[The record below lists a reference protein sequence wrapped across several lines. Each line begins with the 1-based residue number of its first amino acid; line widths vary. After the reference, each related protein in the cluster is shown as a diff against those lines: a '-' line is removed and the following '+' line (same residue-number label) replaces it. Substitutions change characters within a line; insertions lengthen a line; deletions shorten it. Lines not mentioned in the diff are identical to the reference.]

1 MKPSEVLLESKWN
14 LSVGT
19 ELSSPTDREL
29 AVVRGIADFDLNDD
43 AQNAEFQR
51 QLNHYMSVSGSRRGN
66 PDYPSVINLNVDET
80 GEDRYAHCVVIE
92 VIAGTRRGKR
102 FMYVV
107 YDNNENKVWS
117 NYAGTTDRNVDLS
130 RPGGKEKLA
139 RILSVNML
147 PVEPTMNGEPP
158 AETRG
163 VRAANYWQVVDIGA
177 TSVRARDRIKPNQ
190 LSTLANTEREMW
202 ERHPVY
208 QAAIEKYNLA
218 RESGDREAIK
228 IAKAELAT
236 AADRSK
242 RVGPTDEMLGP
253 QSSMNASNIVNLV
266 ATSKAR
272 SSGRNKFRSF
282 FPARKKEYLTELIN
296 KFIENPNNPNS
307 VFPMTIVDNVDPR
320 STMTNIGIGN
330 AKSVTTDF
338 MEIVH
343 PIAVTSGNVTGNA
356 RNMILEFLGARSYEE
371 LMKTATI
378 SYGGSNTE
386 KLVDSY
392 VFNKGKNGTRK
403 ILLSSKSNKGS
414 PASVKSLEVAK
425 NEVLKNPQSKKM
437 WEREVE
443 QNDEYGDA
451 LLFLDTI
458 IKNKDYS
465 WQGATEFA
473 SEIGLIENQDRNTI
487 AQLAAAL
494 GKNVKDNSETDNE
507 LNEARNTGVDI
518 TQFYNQFSPELKDI
532 YDDSRYIGKNDVW
545 EQLIGGLWDDIIT
558 FVNKS
563 TAFGNI
569 VVWLFNHSATIQVNT
584 RTQEQTKNGV
594 KRLTLNN
601 IVATWPTQLVETAQL
616 TLGASGGA
624 STIKFS
630 LDIDGYNQVLGE
642 ADIAAPLSNRQDIK
656 SMPRGDNPQ
665 RPDALAKMGA
675 DDEVLTSQEKRDR
688 NDLAMQRRIGGGTDN
703 FYLPP
708 KNDRETPDGSPSA
721 EREPRQTR
729 QSRQNTQQSLSPSV
743 TKMTQF
749 LNKYHIDDQ
758 TATPA
763 SSYRFVIKVLNDS
776 FKENLANISN
786 DFRLLMSDPTIG
798 VIIKRDTIDSIKHP
812 ANIMN
817 EAGFDDVT
825 VVHSITLMYWALTFK
840 RYLEMGYNSSTPQY
854 AQVRDTLL
862 KLGTNLIRDGGTKRK
877 FISTVTNLD
886 RKANTSSAMS
896 SNQRFATAFQTG
908 KNNPQFV
915 QLWNKLT
922 PTQKNGVKDS
932 MIGFYE
938 ENQGS
943 AKNDLEELLYEIQ
956 STLGLRES
964 RILKISRVLKGI
976 LG

>member
-66 PDYPSVINLNVDET
+66 PDYPSVINLNVDEND
-80 GEDRYAHCVVIE
+80 EFQYAHCVVIE
-92 VIAGTRRGKR
+92 VIAGTRRDKR

-117 NYAGTTDRNVDLS
+117 NYAGTTDRNVDLN

-147 PVEPTMNGEPP
+147 PVEPTLNGDPP
-158 AETRG
+158 PESRG
-163 VRAANYWQVVDIGA
+163 VRAGNYWQVVDIGA

-202 ERHPVY
+202 EKHPVY
-208 QAAIEKYNLA
+208 RAAIEKYNLA

-236 AADRSK
+236 ASDRAK

-282 FPARKKEYLTELIN
+282 FPARKKEYLTDLIN
-296 KFIENPNNPNS
+296 KFIENPNDPSS

-392 VFNKGKNGTRK
+392 VFNNGEHGTRK

-425 NEVLKNPQSKKM
+425 NEVLKNPESAKM
-437 WEREVE
+437 WKREVVDNE
-443 QNDEYGDA
+443 EYDNA
-451 LLFLDTI
+451 RLFLDTI
-458 IKNKDYS
+458 IENKDYS
-465 WQGATEFA
+465 WQGASVFA
-473 SEIGLIENQDRNTI
+473 SEIGLIEDHDRSTI

-494 GKNVKDNSETDNE
+494 GKNVKDNSETDDE
-507 LNEARNTGVDI
+507 LNEARNAGVDI
-518 TQFYNQFSPELKDI
+518 TPFYDKFSPELKDI
-532 YDDSRYIGKNDVW
+532 YDESQYTNRNDVW
-545 EQLIGGLWDDIIT
+545 EQLIGGLWDDIIE

-642 ADIAAPLSNRQDIK
+642 ADIASPLSNRQDIK
-656 SMPRGDNPQ
+656 SMPKGDNPQ

-675 DDEVLTSQEKRDR
+675 DDEVLSAQEKRDR
-688 NDLAMQRRIGGGTDN
+688 NELAMQRRIGGGTDN
-703 FYLPP
+703 FYLPA
-708 KNDRETPDGSPSA
+708 KNDRETPDGSPAA
-721 EREPRQTR
+721 ERQPRQP
-729 QSRQNTQQSLSPSV
+729 RQNTQSSLSPSV

-776 FKENLANISN
+776 FKENLTNIVN
-786 DFRLLMSDPTIG
+786 DFKALMSDPAIG
-798 VIIKRDTIDSIKHP
+798 AIIKRDTIDSIKHP
-812 ANIMN
+812 TNIMN
-817 EAGFDDVT
+817 EAGFDNET
-825 VVHSITLMYWALTFK
+825 AVHTITLMYWALTFK

-862 KLGTNLIRDGGTKRK
+862 RLGTNLIRDGGTQRK

-886 RKANTSSAMS
+886 RLANTNANVN
-896 SNQRFATAFQTG
+896 SNQRFAIAFQTG
-908 KNNPQFV
+908 KNNPKFV
-915 QLWNKLT
+915 QLWSKLT
-922 PTQKNGVKDS
+922 PTQKNDVKDS
-932 MIGFYE
+932 MIGFYGE
-938 ENQGS
+938 HQGS